1 MLVAGLNEG
10 KSGKKSEKANAA
22 SKKTVG
28 GVTSVQYLLI
38 RTGKIRF
45 RVLSNTI
52 QATRFHGLAHARDG
66 STEPKDNV
74 MLPSP
79 SDTRASLIDRL
90 RDQEDRDA
98 WDEVLAIYG
107 PLVFRMA
114 LRQGLQRADAED
126 VVQQVFTAIFQSV
139 EKWLEQSE
147 RGRFRNWL
155 IGIGRNVALN
165 TLNRKPKGGIGIG
178 GMEGH
183 DMLERLKA
191 EENELASEFDIEY
204 QREVYRWA
212 AQRVQAD
219 VDPKTWEAFRM
230 THVEG
235 VSIGDAAKRLGVGV
249 GHVYVARSRVMKRL
263 QNLVSQYGVIS
274 ED

>member
-1 MLVAGLNEG
+1 MGR
-10 KSGKKSEKANAA
+10 
-22 SKKTVG
+22 SK
-28 GVTSVQYLLI
+28 
-38 RTGKIRF
+38 
-45 RVLSNTI
+45 
-52 QATRFHGLAHARDG
+52 
-66 STEPKDNV
+66 EPKDQV

-90 RDQEDRDA
+90 RDEEDRDA
-98 WDEVLAIYG
+98 WNEVLAIYG

-139 EKWLEQSE
+139 ERWLEQSE

-155 IGIGRNVALN
+155 IGIGRNIALN
-165 TLNRKPKGGIGIG
+165 MLNRKPKGGIGVG
-178 GMEGH
+178 GTEGH
-183 DMLERLKA
+183 DMLDRLKA
-191 EENELASEFDIEY
+191 AEDELASDFDIEY

-235 VSIGDAAKRLGVGV
+235 VSISEATKRLGVGV
-249 GHVYVARSRVMKRL
+249 GQVYVARSRVMQRL
-263 QNLVSQYGVIS
+263 QNLVSQYSVVT
-274 ED
+274 DD

>member
-1 MLVAGLNEG
+1 MQEN
-10 KSGKKSEKANAA
+10 
-22 SKKTVG
+22 
-28 GVTSVQYLLI
+28 
-38 RTGKIRF
+38 F
-45 RVLSNTI
+45 
-52 QATRFHGLAHARDG
+52 
-66 STEPKDNV
+66 

-79 SDTRASLIDRL
+79 SDTRTSLIIRL

-165 TLNRKPKGGIGIG
+165 LLNRKPKGGIGVG
-178 GMEGH
+178 GTNGH
-183 DMLERLKA
+183 DELDRLQAA
-191 EENELASEFDIEY
+191 EDELASEFDIEY

-212 AQRVQAD
+212 AQRIQAI
-219 VDPKTWEAFRM
+219 VDPKTWESFRM
-230 THVEG
+230 THVDG
-235 VSIGDAAKRLGVGV
+235 VSISEAAKLLGIGVGQ
-249 GHVYVARSRVMKRL
+249 VYVARSRVMKRL
-263 QNLVSQYGVIS
+263 QSLVSQYSGVT
-274 ED
+274 DD

>member
-1 MLVAGLNEG
+1 MQGD
-10 KSGKKSEKANAA
+10 
-22 SKKTVG
+22 
-28 GVTSVQYLLI
+28 
-38 RTGKIRF
+38 F
-45 RVLSNTI
+45 
-52 QATRFHGLAHARDG
+52 
-66 STEPKDNV
+66 

-79 SDTRASLIDRL
+79 SDTRASLINRL
-90 RDQEDRDA
+90 RNQEDRDA
-98 WDEVLAIYG
+98 WDEVMAIYG

-114 LRQGLQRADAED
+114 MRQGLQPADAED

-165 TLNRKPKGGIGIG
+165 MLNRKPKGGIGVG
-178 GMEGH
+178 GTDSH
-183 DMLERLKA
+183 DRLDRMQAA
-191 EENELASEFDIEY
+191 EVELASEFDIEY

-230 THVEG
+230 THVDG
-235 VSIGDAAKRLGVGV
+235 VSIGEAAKLLGVGV
-249 GHVYVARSRVMKRL
+249 GQVYVSRSRVMKRL
-263 QNLVSQYGVIS
+263 QSLVNQYSGII
-274 ED
+274 DD

>member
-1 MLVAGLNEG
+1 MD
-10 KSGKKSEKANAA
+10 S
-22 SKKTVG
+22 SKE
-28 GVTSVQYLLI
+28 L
-38 RTGKIRF
+38 
-45 RVLSNTI
+45 
-52 QATRFHGLAHARDG
+52 
-66 STEPKDNV
+66 KDNS

-79 SDTRASLIDRL
+79 ADTRASLIVRL
-90 RDQEDRDA
+90 CDQQDRDA

-165 TLNRKPKGGIGIG
+165 TLNRKPKGGIGVG
-178 GMEGH
+178 ATEGH
-183 DMLERLKA
+183 DRLDRLKA
-191 EENELASEFDIEY
+191 AEDELASEFDIEY

-219 VDPKTWEAFRM
+219 VDPKTWDAFRM
-230 THVEG
+230 THVDG
-235 VSIGDAAKRLGVGV
+235 VSISDTAKRLGIGV
-249 GHVYVARSRVMKRL
+249 GQVYVARSRVMKRL
-263 QNLVSQYGVIS
+263 QNLVSQYSVVT
-274 ED
+274 DD

>member
-1 MLVAGLNEG
+1 MQGD
-10 KSGKKSEKANAA
+10 
-22 SKKTVG
+22 
-28 GVTSVQYLLI
+28 
-38 RTGKIRF
+38 F
-45 RVLSNTI
+45 
-52 QATRFHGLAHARDG
+52 
-66 STEPKDNV
+66 

-79 SDTRASLIDRL
+79 SDTRASLINRL
-90 RDQEDRDA
+90 RNQEDRDA
-98 WDEVLAIYG
+98 WDEVMAIYG

-114 LRQGLQRADAED
+114 MRQGLQPADAED

-165 TLNRKPKGGIGIG
+165 MLNRKPKGGIGFG
-178 GMEGH
+178 GTDSH
-183 DMLERLKA
+183 DRLDRMQAA
-191 EENELASEFDIEY
+191 EVELASEFDIEY

-230 THVEG
+230 THVDG
-235 VSIGDAAKRLGVGV
+235 VSIDESAQRLGISVGQ
-249 GHVYVARSRVMKRL
+249 VYVARSRVMKRL
-263 QNLVSQYGVIS
+263 QNLVNQYSGIV
-274 ED
+274 DD

>member
-1 MLVAGLNEG
+1 
-10 KSGKKSEKANAA
+10 
-22 SKKTVG
+22 
-28 GVTSVQYLLI
+28 
-38 RTGKIRF
+38 
-45 RVLSNTI
+45 
-52 QATRFHGLAHARDG
+52 
-66 STEPKDNV
+66 

-79 SDTRASLIDRL
+79 SDTRASLIVRL

-98 WDEVLAIYG
+98 WEEVMAIYG

-114 LRQGLQRADAED
+114 LRQGLQRADAQD

-165 TLNRKPKGGIGIG
+165 MLNRKPKGGIGAGGTIG
-178 GMEGH
+178 HELL
-183 DMLERLKA
+183 DQLKA
-191 EENELASEFDIEY
+191 KEDELASEFDIEY
-204 QREVYRWA
+204 QREVYRWV

-230 THVEG
+230 THVDG
-235 VSIGDAAKRLGVGV
+235 VAISEAAKLLGVGV
-249 GHVYVARSRVMKRL
+249 GQVYVARSRVMKRL
-263 QNLVSQYGVIS
+263 QNLVSQYSVVT
-274 ED
+274 DD